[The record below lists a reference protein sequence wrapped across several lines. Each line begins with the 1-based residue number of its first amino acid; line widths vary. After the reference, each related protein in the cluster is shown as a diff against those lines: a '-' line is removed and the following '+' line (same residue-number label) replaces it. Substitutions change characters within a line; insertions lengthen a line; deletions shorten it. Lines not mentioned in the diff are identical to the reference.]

1 MTLPAD
7 PPMRL
12 TALLFACTAVLG
24 LHAQRFYFERLDVQN
39 GLPTSNVY
47 SVLQDSSGLVWLGT
61 EDGLVSFDGRERD
74 GVHAYGVTD
83 GLAPKGARCLLIDS
97 HQRFWVGHSGGGIS
111 LRSGREFRVARP
123 EGDALTADITGII
136 EDADG
141 TFWVTT
147 MGQGALH
154 VTAVGED
161 GALTCQRFSGDQGLL
176 DHLLDVRR
184 FRDGTIAFLEDGGTL
199 KKWDASTKRFSSLEW
214 NGLQDVL
221 GVNALYEDGEGR
233 LWLGTLANGA
243 YVLDH
248 RTGQVVN
255 YSTANGLPS
264 NLVSCF
270 GEDAAGQVWVGT
282 WGGGAAVIGLNGVRR
297 HYHPGNGLESLQIR
311 KIARDS
317 EGNMLLATSD
327 YGLIIFKG
335 ERFLNL
341 MEQDGLLDQQV
352 WAVMEDRNGRLWFG
366 TDGGVSILDPKV
378 QGPGMIK
385 TLQTVRTSRVRS
397 LVEDAIGNI
406 WIGSETGGLLELDP
420 VAFQQIP
427 HPDLDQLIPRNKVT
441 ALCVGQPGELWVGTI
456 TGLRRYSAGAP
467 PMVYGPEDGVP
478 TSAVSALFRDDKGTI
493 WVGSKEQGITRLD
506 NGKPTR
512 VEVEGTLTPTCFV
525 QDGEGRLWVGTAKK
539 GVLVMKDGKV
549 LATYAEK
556 EGLLADGVRSLV
568 RDGDGSIWIGTVN
581 GLNSWRPGQEGLL
594 AYTGASGFI
603 GVEAKPNAVC
613 ITRNGDLW
621 FGTAKGATRVV
632 PEKGKLSVKPPII
645 AIRSWNINQEK
656 EDRPVEQG
664 VSLSHDERSIRFRFG
679 SVSLSD
685 PGAVRY
691 AYMLEGLENDWS
703 HTSAAEAYYPGL
715 TPGTYTFKVK
725 SMNRAGLW
733 SEKPAELR
741 FTILPPWWQSWWFYT
756 TVVAAIVIGVFSYI
770 KFRERQLRL
779 RNQILERKVEERT
792 AEVVAQSKEIEG
804 QKVRIEDLLLNILPK
819 EISEEL
825 KDKGKAT
832 ARRHDEV
839 TVMFTD
845 MKGFTKAAEKM
856 TPEELVNELDECFI
870 KFDEIIGRYG
880 IEKIKTIGDSYMCAS
895 GVPSS
900 DPHHAVKSAMA
911 ALEVRE
917 MMDQW
922 RREHEAKGKEPWILR
937 IGLHTGPVVAGVVGK
952 RKFAYD
958 IWGDAVNTASRMESS
973 GEPGEVNV
981 SGATYALLKDH
992 FECVHR
998 GQVEAKNKGR
1008 IDMYFVKR
1016 LKPEYS
1022 EDARGVVPNARFR
1035 KLFGLPEPVQELA

>member
-1 MTLPAD
+1 
-7 PPMRL
+7 MRL
-12 TALLFACTAVLG
+12 TAFLIACVLTLG
-24 LHAQRFYFERLDVQN
+24 LQAQRFYFERLDVQN

-47 SVLQDSSGLVWLGT
+47 AVLQDSTGLLWMGT
-61 EDGLVSFDGRERD
+61 EDGLVSYDGRERD
-74 GVHAYGVTD
+74 GVRPYGAAE
-83 GLAPKGARCLLIDS
+83 GMAPKGARTLLLDAKG
-97 HQRFWVGHSGGGIS
+97 RFWVGHTGGGIS
-111 LRSGREFRVARP
+111 LREGRSFRSVKP
-123 EGDALTADITGII
+123 TGEALTADITGIV

-141 TFWVTT
+141 TIWITT
-147 MGQGALH
+147 MGQGVLQ
-154 VTAVGED
+154 VTDAAED
-161 GALTCQRFSGDQGLL
+161 GSLTTQRFGGDKGIL
-176 DHLLDVRR
+176 DHVLDVRR
-184 FRDGTIAFLEDGGTL
+184 FKDGTIAFLEDGGTL
-199 KKWDASTKRFSSLEW
+199 KKWESASKRFVSLEW
-214 NGLQDVL
+214 SGLQDVL
-221 GVNALYEDGEGR
+221 GVNALYEDAEGR

-352 WAVMEDRNGRLWFG
+352 WAVMEDRSGRLWFG

-397 LVEDAIGNI
+397 IVEDAMGNV
-406 WIGSETGGLLELDP
+406 WIGSETSGLLELDP

-427 HPDLDQLIPRNKVT
+427 HPDLDELIPRDKVT
-441 ALCVGQPGELWVGTI
+441 ALCVGQPGELWIGTI
-456 TGLRRYSAGAP
+456 TGLRRHSSGAP
-467 PMVYGPEDGVP
+467 PMVYGAEDGVP
-478 TSAVSALFRDDKGTI
+478 TTAVSALFRDDKGTI
-493 WVGSKEQGITRLD
+493 WVGSKEQGITRMD
-506 NGKPTR
+506 NGKPAR
-512 VEVEGTLTPTCFV
+512 VPLEGTLTPTCFV

-539 GVLVMKDGKV
+539 GVLVLKDGKQV
-549 LATYAEK
+549 AAYTGK
-556 EGLLADGVRSLV
+556 DGLLAEGVRSLV
-568 RDGDGSIWIGTVN
+568 RDGDGAIWIGTVS

-594 AYTGASGFI
+594 AYTGFSGFI

-613 ITRNGDLW
+613 LTRNGDMW

-632 PEKGKLSVKPPII
+632 PEKGGWKAKAPLV
-645 AIRSWNINQEK
+645 ALRSLNINQE
-656 EDRPVEQG
+656 DRPLEQALR
-664 VSLSHDERSIRFRFG
+664 LSHSERSIRIGYG

-691 AYMLEGLENDWS
+691 AHMLEGLDTDWQPITAS
-703 HTSAAEAYYPGL
+703 TEAYYPAL
-715 TPGTYTFKVK
+715 PPGSYTFKVK

-733 SEKPAELR
+733 SEKPTELR

-756 TVVAAIVIGVFSYI
+756 ALAAVIAISVLSWI
-770 KFRERQLRL
+770 KVRERQLRL
-779 RNQILERKVEERT
+779 RNQILERKVQERT

-819 EISEEL
+819 QISDEL

-856 TPEELVNELDECFI
+856 TPEELVSELDECFI

-900 DPHHAVKSAMA
+900 DPHHAIKTAMA

-922 RREHEAKGKEPWILR
+922 RREHEARGKEPWILR

-981 SGATYALLKDH
+981 SGATYAQLKDH

-998 GQVEAKNKGR
+998 GQVEAKNKGK

-1022 EDARGVVPNARFR
+1022 EDARGLVPNARFR
-1035 KLFGLPEPVQELA
+1035 KAFGLPEPVQELA

>member
-1 MTLPAD
+1 MTLRAEPRS
-7 PPMRL
+7 MRL
-12 TALLFACTAVLG
+12 SALLLACFAVVG
-24 LHAQRFYFERLDVQN
+24 LQAQRFYFERLDVQN

-47 SVLQDSSGLVWLGT
+47 AVLQDSSGLVWLGT

-74 GVHAYGVTD
+74 GVHAYGTAD
-83 GLAPKGARCLLIDS
+83 GLAPKGARCLLIDAQ
-97 HQRFWVGHSGGGIS
+97 QRFWVGHSGGGIS
-111 LRSGREFRVARP
+111 LR
-123 EGDALTADITGII
+123 TANAQRSVKPAGEPLVSDITGIAQDEQGGI
-136 EDADG
+136 
-141 TFWVTT
+141 WMTT
-147 MGQGALH
+147 MGQGVMH
-154 VTAVGED
+154 ITAVRED
-161 GALTCQRFSGDQGLL
+161 GTLDAERFGNEQGIL
-176 DHLLDVRR
+176 DHVLDVRR
-184 FRDGTIAFLEDGGTL
+184 FKDGTIAFLEDGGTL
-199 KKWDASTKRFSSLEW
+199 KKWDAGTKRFNSLEW
-214 NGLQDVL
+214 GGLQDVL

-233 LWLGTLANGA
+233 IWLGTIANGA
-243 YVLDH
+243 YVLDP

-297 HYHPGNGLESLQIR
+297 HYHPGNGLESLQVR
-311 KIARDS
+311 KLVRDA

-397 LVEDAIGNI
+397 IVEDAMGNI
-406 WIGSETGGLLELDP
+406 WIGSETNGLLELDP
-420 VAFQQIP
+420 QAFQQIP
-427 HPDLDQLIPRNKVT
+427 HPDLDQLIPRDKVT
-441 ALCVGQPGELWVGTI
+441 ALCVGQPGELWIGTI
-456 TGLRRYSAGAP
+456 TGLRRHSAGAP
-467 PMVYGPEDGVP
+467 PMVYGADDGVP
-478 TSAVSALFRDDKGTI
+478 TTAVSALFRDDKGTI
-493 WVGSKEQGITRLD
+493 WVGSKEQGITRMD
-506 NGKPTR
+506 NGRPSR
-512 VEVEGTLTPTCFV
+512 VPIEGSLTPTCFV
-525 QDGEGRLWVGTAKK
+525 QDTEGRLWVGTAKK
-539 GVLVMKDGKV
+539 GVLVLKDGKQV
-549 LATYAEK
+549 AAYAGK
-556 EGLLADGVRSLV
+556 DGLLSDGVRSLV
-568 RDGDGSIWIGTVN
+568 RDDDGSIWIGTVS
-581 GLNSWRPGQEGLL
+581 GLNSWRNGQQGLL

-613 ITRNGDLW
+613 LTRNGDLW

-632 PEKGKLSVKPPII
+632 PEKGGLKAQAPLV
-645 AIRSWNINQEK
+645 ALRSLNINQE
-656 EDRPVEQG
+656 DRAVEQG
-664 VSLSHDERSIRFRFG
+664 LQLGHSERSIRIG
-679 SVSLSD
+679 YGTVSLSD

-691 AYMLEGLENDWS
+691 AYMLEGLDQDWQPI
-703 HTSAAEAYYPGL
+703 TSATEAYYPTL
-715 TPGTYTFKVK
+715 PPGSYTFKVK

-733 SEKPAELR
+733 SAAPAELA

-756 TVVAAIVIGVFSYI
+756 ALTVVIAISVFSWI
-770 KFRERQLRL
+770 KVRERQLKL
-779 RNQILERKVEERT
+779 RNQVLERKVQERT

-832 ARRHDEV
+832 ARRHEEV

-856 TPEELVNELDECFI
+856 SPEELVSELDECFI

-900 DPHHAVKSAMA
+900 DPHHAIKSAMA
-911 ALEVRE
+911 ALEVRD
-917 MMDQW
+917 MMDRW
-922 RREHEAKGKEPWILR
+922 RREHEARGKEPWILR

-1016 LKPEYS
+1016 IKPEFC
-1022 EDARGVVPNARFR
+1022 EDDRGLVPNGRFR
-1035 KLFGLPEPVQELA
+1035 KLCGLPAPQEELA

>member
-1 MTLPAD
+1 MRLPA
-7 PPMRL
+7 
-12 TALLFACTAVLG
+12 LLIGCTFAFCLQ
-24 LHAQRFYFERLDVQN
+24 AQRFYFERLDVQN

-47 SVLQDSSGLVWLGT
+47 SVLQDSTGLVWLGT
-61 EDGLVSFDGRERD
+61 EDGLASFDGRERV
-74 GVHAYGVTD
+74 GVRTYGPEE
-83 GLAPKGARCLLIDS
+83 GLAPKGVRCLLIDRA
-97 HQRFWVGHSGGGIS
+97 QRFWAGHSGGGIS
-111 LRSGREFRVARP
+111 LRTGRTFLVARP
-123 EGDALTADITGII
+123 GGEALTSDITGIV

-141 TFWVTT
+141 SLWITT

-161 GALTCQRFSGDQGLL
+161 GALTAARYGSEQGLL
-176 DHLLDVRR
+176 EHLLDVRR
-184 FRDGTIAFLEDGGTL
+184 FQDGTLAFLEDGGTL
-199 KKWDASTKRFSSLEW
+199 KRWDPATKRFTSLEW
-214 NGLQDVL
+214 KGLQDVL

-233 LWLGTLANGA
+233 LWVGTISNGA

-255 YSTANGLPS
+255 YNTDNGLPS

-297 HYHPGNGLESLQIR
+297 HYHPGNGLESLQVR
-311 KIARDS
+311 KFARDR

-341 MEQDGLLDQQV
+341 LEQDGLLDQQV
-352 WAVMEDRNGRLWFG
+352 WAVMEDRGGRLWFG

-378 QGPGMIK
+378 QGTGMIK

-397 LVEDAIGNI
+397 IVEDALGNI
-406 WIGSETGGLLELDP
+406 WIGSETNGLVDLDP
-420 VAFQQIP
+420 SAFQPIP
-427 HPDLDQLIPRNKVT
+427 HPDLDVLIPRGKVT
-441 ALCVGQPGELWVGTI
+441 ALAVGQPGELWVGTV
-456 TGLRRYSAGAP
+456 TGLRRYSTGAP
-467 PMVYGPEDGVP
+467 PMVYGEDDGVP
-478 TSAVSALFRDDKGTI
+478 TTPVTALFRDDKGTI
-493 WVGSKEQGITRLD
+493 WVGSKDKGITRLD
-506 NGKPTR
+506 NGKAAR
-512 VEVEGTLTPTCFV
+512 VDLGRALTPSCFV
-525 QDGEGRLWVGTAKK
+525 QDSEGRLWVGTMNQ
-539 GVLVMKDGKV
+539 GVVV
-549 LATYAEK
+549 LRNGRQDTTYTKE
-556 EGLLADGVRSLV
+556 EGLMDNTIRSLT
-568 RDGDGSIWIGTVN
+568 RDGDGAVWIGTVS
-581 GLNSWRPGQEGLL
+581 GLNSWRPGQQGFL
-594 AYTGASGFI
+594 AYTERSGFI

-613 ITRNGDLW
+613 LTRNGDLW

-632 PEKGKLSVKPPII
+632 PEKGGVKALPPLVALRGLSV
-645 AIRSWNINQEK
+645 NL
-656 EDRPVEQG
+656 EDRPLEQALR
-664 VSLSHDERSIRFRFG
+664 LSHSERSIRILYG

-691 AYMLEGLENDWS
+691 AYMLEGLDSDWQPL
-703 HTSAAEAYYPGL
+703 TNETDAYYPAL
-715 TPGTYTFKVK
+715 PPGSYTFKVK

-756 TVVAAIVIGVFSYI
+756 ALALVIAVSVFSWI
-770 KFRERQLRL
+770 KVRERQLKL
-779 RNQILERKVEERT
+779 RNQILERKVQERT
-792 AEVVAQSKEIEG
+792 AEVVAQAKEIEG

-832 ARRHDEV
+832 ARRHNEV

-895 GVPSS
+895 GVPSG
-900 DPHHAVKSAMA
+900 DPHHAIRSVMA

-922 RREHEAKGKEPWILR
+922 RRDHESKGKEPWILR
-937 IGLHTGPVVAGVVGK
+937 IGLHSGPVVAGVVGK

-1016 LKPEYS
+1016 LKPEFS
-1022 EDARGVVPNARFR
+1022 EDARGLVPNARFR
-1035 KLFGLPEPVQELA
+1035 KAFGLPEPVQELA